1 MREVTVYKHFF
12 QVISMDKIKKLIK
25 ANDGFT
31 LVELILSFALLS
43 IFLTM
48 ITPMII
54 QPFMVEK
61 SSQRMSARQMT
72 ELNLRKIAR
81 YARNA
86 NNIVINSNIYKI
98 IGDEVEIS
106 YNSSDDNI
114 KKDGKILIR
123 NAEMEIKENS
133 EDIYKIIITKNN
145 EEDPIKVSTIIQIR
159 N

>member
-1 MREVTVYKHFF
+1 
-12 QVISMDKIKKLIK
+12 MDKIKKLIK

-43 IFLTM
+43 IFLSM

-54 QPFMVEK
+54 QPFMVEE
-61 SSQRMSARQMT
+61 SSQRMSVRQMA

-86 NNIVINSNIYKI
+86 NNIEINENINPNSYKI

-114 KKDGKILIR
+114 KKDGETLIS
-123 NAEMEIKENS
+123 NAEMEIIEIDETSEN
-133 EDIYKIIITKNN
+133 IYKIIITKYNN
-145 EEDPIKVSTIIQIR
+145 EEDSIKANTIIQIR